1 MARQLMASGHEI
13 VADPADADKVIINT
27 CAVTREAARDSR
39 SRTRRYHRLNQSA
52 EIILTGCYATITPEE
67 LSEIGGVGQ
76 IVPNRDKEGLV
87 QLIDPDISAEVPFYD
102 HEPILREYLATQ
114 IGRTRAFIKVQDGCD
129 NHCTFCITTVARGH
143 ARSRELGD
151 IVSEIQGLATAGYK
165 EAVLTG
171 VHLGS
176 YGKDMEPGVQLATL
190 VKTVLDD
197 TDIRRLRLSSLEPWD
212 IPDDFFDLWSNPRL
226 LPHLHIPLQS
236 GSDNILRRMARR
248 TNRSSFRKLASSARQ
263 AIPNLN
269 LSTDL
274 IAGFPG
280 ESEKD
285 FEDTFEFV
293 REMDFSRLH
302 VFTFSR
308 RTGTAAALMDGQV
321 PKQIRKSRTR
331 SLIDLGKELSLTY
344 HRRNDGRTLSV
355 LWEQAEDSDL
365 NGQNWVGYSENYI
378 RVRARCDFDLTNLVT
393 PTLVSEPRA
402 GGMSGIVQKTAE
414 G

>member
-13 VADPADADKVIINT
+13 VADPTHADKVIINT
-27 CAVTREAARDSR
+27 CVVTREAARDSR

-67 LSEIGGVGQ
+67 LEEIDGVGQ
-76 IVPNRDKEGLV
+76 IVANRDKERIIQLV
-87 QLIDPDISAEVPFYD
+87 DPDISTEVSVYD
-102 HEPILREYLATQ
+102 REPILREYLATQ

-129 NHCTFCITTVARGH
+129 NHCTFCITTVARGK
-143 ARSRELGD
+143 ARSRMLGD
-151 IVSEIQGLATAGYK
+151 IVSEIQGLTAAGYK
-165 EAVLTG
+165 EAILTG

-176 YGKDMEPGVQLATL
+176 YGIDLDPDFQLDGL
-190 VKTVLDD
+190 VKAILDN
-197 TDIRRLRLSSLEPWD
+197 TDILRLRLSSLEPWD
-212 IPDDFFDLWSNPRL
+212 IPDGFFDLWSDPRL
-226 LPHLHIPLQS
+226 LPHLHVPLQS

-248 TNRSSFRKLASSARQ
+248 TNRSSFRELVSSARS

-280 ESEKD
+280 ETEKD

-293 REMDFSRLH
+293 REIDFSRLH

-308 RTGTAAALMDGQV
+308 RPGTAAALMDGQV
-321 PKQIRKSRTR
+321 PKQVRKSRTR

-344 HRRNDGRTLSV
+344 HSRNDGRILSV
-355 LWEQAEDSDL
+355 LWEQAEGSDG
-365 NGQNWVGYSENYI
+365 NDRNWIGYSENYI
-378 RVRARCDFDLTNLVT
+378 RVRARCDSDLTNLVT

-402 GGMSGIVQKTAE
+402 GGMSGIVQRAAD
-414 G
+414 